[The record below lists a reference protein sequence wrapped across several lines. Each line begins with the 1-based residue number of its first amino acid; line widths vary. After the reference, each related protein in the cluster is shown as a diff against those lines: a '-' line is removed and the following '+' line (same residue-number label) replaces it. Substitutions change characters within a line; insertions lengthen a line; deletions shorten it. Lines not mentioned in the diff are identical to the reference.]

1 MTLPHGTG
9 TRAFP
14 CLGTDISGTRSTLQ
28 VPEASLTATVA
39 GEGA

>member
-1 MTLPHGTG
+1 MTVPQGTG

-14 CLGTDISGTRSTLQ
+14 RVGIDTTAAGSTLRT
-28 VPEASLTATVA
+28 PDASLTATVA